1 MKSLL
6 LVLASSLMFTACG
19 NNTLS
24 PAQQM
29 YNPGYSQAYGQPGF
43 ANTPQQPALNNY
55 AAAPTN
61 NFAAAPQG
69 MPQQM
74 APQQPTAPQSAPQ
87 TSAPS
92 RPSGLV
98 PAAAYRQ
105 YQPGMAAPATPA
117 TTSAPRTNAPAAVPQ
132 APAAAP
138 ADQSTQWLAQANQA
152 FNGLQTLQA
161 TISTFE
167 KGNTTGTGQIR
178 YTWKQPGQAKIDILK
193 SSDSSRNGV
202 KLAYTGNG
210 QVQVRAGG
218 ILGLMSLTL
227 PMTDSKVKSGRQY
240 LLSQIDLTATVQRL
254 TQPGLQAKAVGKM
267 QMGGSEVVVLEITPQ
282 GHFDSRITKE
292 RLGLDM
298 QTFLPRVH
306 EMYEGNNL
314 VYSAKLEQVQINP
327 TLGPDA
333 FKV

>member
-1 MKSLL
+1 MKALV

-19 NNTLS
+19 NTMS

-43 ANTPQQPALNNY
+43 ANAPQQQPGLNNY

-74 APQQPTAPQSAPQ
+74 EQQPTAPQSAPR

-105 YQPGMAAPATPA
+105 YQPGMTAPTTAAPVNTP
-117 TTSAPRTNAPAAVPQ
+117 APAAAPQ
-132 APAAAP
+132 APAAP
-138 ADQSTQWLAQANQA
+138 VDQSAQWLAQANQA

-167 KGNTTGTGQIR
+167 KGSTTGTGQIR

-218 ILGLMSLTL
+218 ILGLMALTL

-254 TQPGLQAKAVGKM
+254 TQPGQQAKAVGKM
-267 QMGGSEVVVLEITPQ
+267 QMGGSEVVVLEITSQ

-292 RLGLDM
+292 RLGLDL
-298 QTFLPRVH
+298 QTFLPRIH

>member
-1 MKSLL
+1 MKSLV
-6 LVLASSLMFTACG
+6 LVLASSLLFTACG
-19 NNTLS
+19 NTMNT

-29 YNPGYSQAYGQPGF
+29 YAAGYAQTYGQGF
-43 ANTPQQPALNNY
+43 ANAPQQPALNNY
-55 AAAPTN
+55 AAAPN
-61 NFAAAPQG
+61 AFAAAPQG
-69 MPQQM
+69 QPQQM
-74 APQQPTAPQSAPQ
+74 VSQQPLPQTAPR

-98 PAAAYRQ
+98 PAAGYRQ
-105 YQPGMAAPATPA
+105 YQPGMAAPALP
-117 TTSAPRTNAPAAVPQ
+117 SAPRPQ
-132 APAAAP
+132 APAAAPQAPAAP

-167 KGNTTGTGQIR
+167 KATGTGTGQIR

-202 KLAYTGNG
+202 KLAYNGNG

-218 ILGLMSLTL
+218 ILGLMSLNL

-267 QMGGSEVVVLEITPQ
+267 QMGGSEVVVIEIIPQ
-282 GHFDSRITKE
+282 GHFDPRITKE
-292 RLGLDM
+292 RLGIDL

-314 VYSAKLEQVQINP
+314 VYSAKLEQMQVNP
-327 TLGPDA
+327 SLGPDA